1 MKLPSLKVI
10 CWTNKDT
17 APQSHEILQ
26 TFVRCCDP
34 PPLTPTIQTSV
45 NFRSFAEPYLRS
57 LQTYHFQNGSF
68 TNIKVPLSVASTVFP
83 QLIHDESWRSIVLL
97 WIVSVYP
104 ETIRTYIPK
113 RGGGRGGHWPQ
124 ISAVWGGYGTPAPA
138 ACSAAYAQVELNL
151 AFLFSQERI
160 TRSEQLF

>member
-34 PPLTPTIQTSV
+34 PPPTIQTSV

-83 QLIHDESWRSIVLL
+83 QLIHDKSWRSIVLL
-97 WIVSVYP
+97 WIVSVYL
-104 ETIRTYIPK
+104 ETIRTYIHTK
-113 RGGGRGGHWPQ
+113 TRGRGHCPQ
-124 ISAVWGGYGTPAPA
+124 ISVWDAYGTPAPA

>member
-34 PPLTPTIQTSV
+34 PPPPTPTIQTSV

-83 QLIHDESWRSIVLL
+83 QLIHDKSWRSIVLL

-113 RGGGRGGHWPQ
+113 RGGGGALPTNFCL
-124 ISAVWGGYGTPAPA
+124 GGYGTPAPA

>member
-10 CWTNKDT
+10 CLTNKDT

-34 PPLTPTIQTSV
+34 PPPPPQQYKHLWI
-45 NFRSFAEPYLRS
+45 FAALLSHIFALLRRI
-57 LQTYHFQNGSF
+57 TFKFGSF

-83 QLIHDESWRSIVLL
+83 QLIHDKSWRSIVLL

-113 RGGGRGGHWPQ
+113 RGRGG
-124 ISAVWGGYGTPAPA
+124 GGTAHKFLLFGGVTEPLPPPPAPLPMLKWNLTWLFYSVR
-138 ACSAAYAQVELNL
+138 SA
-151 AFLFSQERI
+151 
-160 TRSEQLF
+160 

>member
-34 PPLTPTIQTSV
+34 PPPTPTIQTSV

-83 QLIHDESWRSIVLL
+83 QLIHDKSWRSIVLL

-113 RGGGRGGHWPQ
+113 RGGGGGPGPQ
-124 ISAVWGGYGTPAPA
+124 ISAVWGGGVTEPLPPPPAPLLKWNLTWLFYSVR
-138 ACSAAYAQVELNL
+138 SA
-151 AFLFSQERI
+151 
-160 TRSEQLF
+160 

>member
-34 PPLTPTIQTSV
+34 PPPHPNNTNICKFSQLCWAIS
-45 NFRSFAEPYLRS
+45 S
-57 LQTYHFQNGSF
+57 LSSDVSLSKWQF

-83 QLIHDESWRSIVLL
+83 QLIHDKSWRSIVLL
-97 WIVSVYP
+97 WIVSVYL

-113 RGGGRGGHWPQ
+113 RGGRGGHCPQ
-124 ISAVWGGYGTPAPA
+124 ISVWGAYGTPAPA

>member
-34 PPLTPTIQTSV
+34 PPPPTPTIQTSV

-83 QLIHDESWRSIVLL
+83 QLIHDKSWRSIVLL
-97 WIVSVYP
+97 WIVSVYL

-113 RGGGRGGHWPQ
+113 RGGGGG
-124 ISAVWGGYGTPAPA
+124 GGTAHKFLFGGLTEPLPPPPAPLPMLKWNLTWLFYSVR
-138 ACSAAYAQVELNL
+138 SA
-151 AFLFSQERI
+151 
-160 TRSEQLF
+160 